1 MALEIEHKFLV
12 TGDGWREAADAGQ
25 RMSQGYLA
33 GGERLS
39 VRVRVAGERAWLNVK
54 HARTLIVRHEVE
66 LPLPMDEA
74 RELLEHACELGRVE
88 KTRYRVP
95 HAGHV
100 WEVDVFHGDNQGL
113 VLAEIELA
121 REGEAFERP
130 PWVGEDVSED
140 PRYLNQN
147 LARRPWSRWRT
158 GAA

>member
-12 TGDGWREAADAGQ
+12 SGEGWRAAADAGS

-33 GGERLS
+33 RGERLS
-39 VRVRVAGERAWLNVK
+39 VRVRIAGDRAWLNIK

-66 LPLPMDEA
+66 LDLPLNDA

-100 WEVDVFHGDNQGL
+100 WEVDVFHGENEGL

-121 REGEAFERP
+121 REGEPFQHP
-130 PWVGEDVSED
+130 GWLGEDVSLD

-147 LARRPWSRWRT
+147 LARRPWPGWRD
-158 GAA
+158 GAG